1 MVMSSVF
8 MHDHNYYFIIILL
21 FSYIHI
27 QKQHYMTSTTY
38 YTIRHNLIAVR
49 RAGIPGQDGSGNR
62 TNQGYIQS
70 ATHSKCAA
78 GVRVHELAAY
88 QCALATACVRMI

>member
-8 MHDHNYYFIIILL
+8 MQDHNYYFIIILL
-21 FSYIHI
+21 LSYIHI
-27 QKQHYMTSTTY
+27 HKQHYMTSTTY

-49 RAGIPGQDGSGNR
+49 IPGQDGSGNR

>member
-8 MHDHNYYFIIILL
+8 MQDHNYYFIIILL

-27 QKQHYMTSTTY
+27 HKQHYMTSTTY

-49 RAGIPGQDGSGNR
+49 IPGQDGSGNR
-62 TNQGYIQS
+62 TIFNRQLTASVPLVYVCMNWPHINV
-70 ATHSKCAA
+70 HSQLHA
-78 GVRVHELAAY
+78 
-88 QCALATACVRMI
+88 